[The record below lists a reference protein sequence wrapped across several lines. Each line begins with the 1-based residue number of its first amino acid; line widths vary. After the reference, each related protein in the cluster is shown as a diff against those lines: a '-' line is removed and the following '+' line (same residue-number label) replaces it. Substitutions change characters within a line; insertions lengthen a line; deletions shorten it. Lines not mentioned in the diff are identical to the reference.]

1 MHPRRYSQIE
11 RALSILDKSATAD
24 ILRDDHYLLFL
35 FKKTER
41 IVAALYIITGSM
53 SDNEPLKWSIRESG
67 TLLLQHILSFK
78 ERSTTHSKEFL
89 SDTVGELAH
98 LLSLLDL
105 AHLADMVSPMNF
117 SVMKRELD
125 ATLDIIEG
133 RWRTGGLPSSLLFE
147 ERFFALGKSL
157 FSEPKEKKTDVK
169 ATEAPETSNPVDD
182 TEKLRTLAAFER
194 FEHGRADLYK
204 GHQSVKDT
212 VLYRGAEEQKRHHV
226 SAPRPQSSIPAQRL
240 KEERRQCILDVLRQ
254 RESAMIK
261 DFSTVIT
268 GCSEKT
274 VQRLLLEMVRNNVLK
289 RSGARRW
296 SRYSIAGESG
306 NIEKQQAQTF

>member
-11 RALSILDKSATAD
+11 RALSILDRSATAD

-53 SDNEPLKWSIRESG
+53 SDNEPLKWRIRESG
-67 TLLLQHILSFK
+67 TLFLQHILSFK
-78 ERSTTHSKEFL
+78 ERSTPHSKEFL

-105 AHLADMVSPMNF
+105 AHLTDMVSPMNF
-117 SVMKRELD
+117 SIMKRELEM
-125 ATLDIIEG
+125 ALDIIEG
-133 RWRTGGLPSSLLFE
+133 RWRAGGFRTPLLFE
-147 ERFFALGKSL
+147 EHFFAVSKGL
-157 FSEPKEKKTDVK
+157 FSEPKEKKVNIR
-169 ATEAPETSNPVDD
+169 ATEVPSTSNPVDD

-194 FEHGRADLYK
+194 FEQGQKDIHK
-204 GHQSVKDT
+204 GHISIKDT
-212 VLYRGAEEQKRHHV
+212 VLYGSVKEQKGHHV
-226 SAPRPQSSIPAQRL
+226 SAPQPQSNISTQRL
-240 KEERRQCILDVLRQ
+240 KEERRHRILDVLRQ

-261 DFSTVIT
+261 DFSTIIT

-296 SRYSIAGESG
+296 SRYSIAGAPG
-306 NIEKQQAQTF
+306 DTEKEQT